1 MKEIRQKTLGYI
13 LAGFGF
19 VAGLAWNDAIKSL
32 IDYLYPAPG
41 DILFSKFVYAFAVT
55 VLVVFA
61 GTYVLR
67 VFEKK

>member
-32 IDYLYPAPG
+32 IDYWYPAPE
-41 DILFSKFVYAFAVT
+41 DILFSKFMYAFAVT
-55 VLVVFA
+55 ALVVFA
-61 GTYVLR
+61 GTYILR